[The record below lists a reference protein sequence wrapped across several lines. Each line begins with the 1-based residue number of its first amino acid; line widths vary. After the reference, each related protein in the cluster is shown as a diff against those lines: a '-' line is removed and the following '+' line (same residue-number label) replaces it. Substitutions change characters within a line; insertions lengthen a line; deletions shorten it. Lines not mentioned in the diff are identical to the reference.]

1 MDQIHFCN
9 KKKKKDLYFWRR
21 GPREGPVF
29 PGELSTVAVGSGVQV
44 VTGRLPRETGFR
56 DVREF

>member
-1 MDQIHFCN
+1 M
-9 KKKKKDLYFWRR
+9 
-21 GPREGPVF
+21 F